1 MTDNAPR
8 LSALVVARNEEE
20 HLDACLQ
27 SLAFADERVVVL
39 DRSTDRS
46 AEIARRHGATLIE
59 GAWEIEGERR
69 NTGIEACTGDWILE
83 LDADE
88 RVTDALAREV
98 RDHIARAPAGH
109 YLIPV
114 RNFVG
119 GREVRYGWGAY
130 IGVNATVRLFT
141 KGNKRWGL
149 QRVHPRLEMTGHKGQ
164 LENGLIHYVDRDLAD
179 MFERVNRYT
188 TLAAR
193 DAVATGTVPGLWTSF
208 RRIFSRGWKSYVQR
222 KGYREGHYGLALAFL
237 AGFYTMMIHLKARE
251 MMETG
256 TGSGDSA

>member
-1 MTDNAPR
+1 MTQTDIK
-8 LSALVVARNEEE
+8 LSALVVAQNEEE
-20 HLDACLQ
+20 LLGDCLK
-27 SLAFADERVVVL
+27 SLSFADELIVVL

-46 AEIARRHGATLIE
+46 AEIAREHDAQVLE

-69 NTGIEACTGDWILE
+69 NTGISACGGRWILE

-88 RVTDALAREV
+88 RVTDALREEIIS
-98 RDHIARAPAGH
+98 HIETAPVGH

-141 KGNKRWGL
+141 KGSKQWGA
-149 QRVHPRLEMTGHKGQ
+149 QRVHPSLEMTGHKGQ
-164 LENGLIHYVDRDLAD
+164 LKNGLVHLVDRDLAD
-179 MFERVNRYT
+179 MFDRVNRYT

-193 DAVATGTVPGLWTSF
+193 DAVAQQTVPSFWTSF
-208 RRIFSRGWKSYVQR
+208 RRIFSRGWKSYVAR
-222 KGYREGHYGLALAFL
+222 KGYKEGFYGIALGFL
-237 AGFYTMMIHLKARE
+237 AGFYTMMIYLKCQELLLNR
-251 MMETG
+251 
-256 TGSGDSA
+256 DDPPSA